1 MVIDSWEQRFR
12 ERLSKLAPGILDD
25 PVGAFA
31 KLAPEQQDALLRSL
45 LAYSCY
51 AQSMRPLTRGP
62 EVIRSLPRQWVLDN
76 IERVFLLG
84 DEDRDSIYDDYAY
97 TRKLELYKSLGDDA
111 LLSRAI
117 AEGLKSE
124 NGDIR
129 EIALDWET
137 P

>member
-1 MVIDSWEQRFR
+1 MIDSWEQGFR
-12 ERLSKLAPGILDD
+12 ERLNKIAPGILDD
-25 PVGAFA
+25 PVVAFA

-45 LAYSCY
+45 LGYSCY

-62 EVIRSLPRQWVLDN
+62 EVIRSLSREWVVSN
-76 IERVFLLG
+76 IERVFASG
-84 DEDRDSIYDDYAY
+84 DEDGDKEDDYVY

-111 LLSRAI
+111 LLGRAV

-124 NGDIR
+124 NADIR

>member
-1 MVIDSWEQRFR
+1 MTTMIDSWEQGFR
-12 ERLSKLAPGILDD
+12 ERLNKIAPGILDD
-25 PVGAFA
+25 PVVAFA
-31 KLAPEQQDALLRSL
+31 KLAPEQQDTLLRSL
-45 LAYSCY
+45 LGYSCY

-62 EVIRSLPRQWVLDN
+62 EVIRSLPREWVLQN
-76 IERVFLLG
+76 IERVSALL
-84 DEDRDSIYDDYAY
+84 EENDYVY

-111 LLSRAI
+111 LLGRAV

-124 NGDIR
+124 NADIR